1 MYTTQQDF
9 DPDVNGRK
17 KSCFHDSANVN
28 KQIQDSNDITVNW
41 FYLNLRNYLK
51 NLCVNVI
58 LQNWNLTTYTMV
70 HYALLS
76 FF

>member
-28 KQIQDSNDITVNW
+28 KQIQDSNGITVN
-41 FYLNLRNYLK
+41 
-51 NLCVNVI
+51 
-58 LQNWNLTTYTMV
+58 
-70 HYALLS
+70 
-76 FF
+76 